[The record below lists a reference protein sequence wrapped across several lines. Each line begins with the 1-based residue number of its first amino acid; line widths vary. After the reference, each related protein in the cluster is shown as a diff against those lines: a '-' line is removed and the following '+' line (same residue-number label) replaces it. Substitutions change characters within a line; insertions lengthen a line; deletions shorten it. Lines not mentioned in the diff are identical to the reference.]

1 MNKNAWNLWSVIIVT
16 VAVVASVHAYGPQD
30 GKIVRKVPTTHK
42 VVAFTF
48 DDGPHPGTT
57 PELLA
62 LLKEKEVKA
71 TFFILGRNGE
81 TNLALLKEVI
91 AAGHEIGNHGY
102 SHQFLRQMGMD
113 RYLADVKRNED
124 LLNQFGVKTNLFR
137 PPGGGYNDNLVAT
150 LQQKG
155 YTTVMWSVDTRDW
168 SRPAV
173 DQVVKVA
180 TDHLE
185 PGAIFLFHDGQHD
198 LPTVKAVRILIDR
211 FREQGYS
218 IVTVGDLLLYEE
230 MRH

>member
-1 MNKNAWNLWSVIIVT
+1 MNKKVWHLWNALVIT
-16 VAVVASVHAYGPQD
+16 VAIVAGVHAYGP
-30 GKIVRKVPTTHK
+30 GERELVRKVPTTHK

-48 DDGPHPGTT
+48 DDGPHPAAT

-62 LLKEKEVKA
+62 LLEEKEVKA

-81 TNLALLKEVI
+81 ANLPLLKEII

-113 RYLADVKRNED
+113 RYLADVKRNEA
-124 LLNQFGVKTNLFR
+124 LLNRAGVTTTLFR
-137 PPGGGYNDNLVAT
+137 PPGGGYNDNLVAK
-150 LQQKG
+150 LQQDG
-155 YTTVMWSVDTRDW
+155 YRTVMWSVDTRDW
-168 SRPAV
+168 SRPDA
-173 DQVVKVA
+173 DQVVKRA

-185 PGAIFLFHDGQHD
+185 PGAIFLFHDGQSD

-218 IVTVGDLLLYEE
+218 IVTVGELLRYEE
-230 MRH
+230 VRH